1 MSGAKSD
8 RRCRIANFHY
18 TKDAAI
24 RARVGFLR
32 GCLKQISMREVSD
45 KMRVVE
51 IAGTGDL
58 SRLVPAMRS
67 LPQLSESEV
76 LIKVEAAGVN
86 RPDVLQRRGLYP
98 PPPGVTD
105 IPGLEVAGRIVAMGE
120 SVSRWKGNERVCA
133 LLAGGGYAEYV
144 AAPSALCLPVPEALT
159 LQEAAAIPETFCT
172 VWSNVFMRA
181 GLRGGECFLVHGGS
195 GGIGSTAVQL
205 AAALGA
211 RVYTT
216 AGSDEKCR
224 ACERLGAEKAVNY
237 REQDFVAVL
246 KEATDGRGMDVIL
259 DMVGGSYIER
269 NIELAAV
276 EGRIVFIAFL
286 EGAKAEVNFSK
297 LMFKRLTLS
306 GSTLRSRTV
315 AFKSRLMQDLYRHI
329 WPLLEAGKVK
339 PQIYT
344 GFPLEQADR
353 AHRLMEESGHIG
365 KIVLTVD

>member
-1 MSGAKSD
+1 
-8 RRCRIANFHY
+8 
-18 TKDAAI
+18 
-24 RARVGFLR
+24 
-32 GCLKQISMREVSD
+32 
-45 KMRVVE
+45 MRVVE
-51 IAGTGDL
+51 IAGTGDCG
-58 SRLVPAMRS
+58 RLVPALRS
-67 LPQLSESEV
+67 RPPVSAGEV

-105 IPGLEVAGRIVAMGE
+105 IPGLEVAGRIAAVGE

-144 AAPSALCLPVPEALT
+144 AVPSALCLPVPAALT
-159 LQEAAAIPETFCT
+159 PQEAAAIPETFCT

-181 GLRGGECFLVHGGS
+181 GLRDGECFLVHGGS
-195 GGIGSTAVQL
+195 GGIGSTAIQL
-205 AAALGA
+205 AAAFGA
-211 RVYTT
+211 RVFTT

-224 ACERLGAEKAVNY
+224 ACEHLGAERAVNY
-237 REQDFVAVL
+237 HEQDFVAVF
-246 KEATDGRGMDVIL
+246 KEATGGHGMDVIL

-269 NIELAAV
+269 DIELAAV
-276 EGRIVFIAFL
+276 DGRIVFIAFL
-286 EGAKAEVNFSK
+286 EGARADINFSK
-297 LMFKRLTLS
+297 LMFKRLALS

-315 AFKSRLMQDLYRHI
+315 EFKSQLMQDLYRHV

-339 PQIYT
+339 PQIYA

-353 AHRLMEESGHIG
+353 AHQMMEEGRHIG